1 MEMLLNLKEKRWT
14 KKTEPIITNLIDN
27 NSDDDVMD
35 INIDV
40 DAEENLEQ
48 EKLEGENTKKIFS
61 K

>member
-1 MEMLLNLKEKRWT
+1 MLLNLKEKRWT

>member
-1 MEMLLNLKEKRWT
+1 MLLNLKEKRWT

-48 EKLEGENTKKIFS
+48 EKLEGENTKKKFQRN
-61 K
+61 